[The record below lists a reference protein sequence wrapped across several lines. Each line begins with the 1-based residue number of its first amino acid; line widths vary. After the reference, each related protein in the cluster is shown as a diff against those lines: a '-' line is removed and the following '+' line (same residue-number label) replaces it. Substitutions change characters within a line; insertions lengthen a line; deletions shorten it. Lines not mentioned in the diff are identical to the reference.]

1 MASTALITGVA
12 GQDGT
17 LLAERLVAEGL
28 TVHGTVHSEAEGA
41 AWNSPVADQVTLH
54 VADVSD
60 AQRVFDVI
68 TMVSPD
74 EVYHLAGIS
83 SVAFSWEQPVLTGV
97 VTGLG
102 AVHIFAACLAVQVE
116 RGRPVRVV
124 QASSA
129 EIFGQPE
136 SAPQDETTAI
146 RPVSPYGAA
155 KAYAHQMSAIYRSLG
170 LHVATCI
177 FYNHESPLRPTT
189 FVTRKVTASAARIA
203 AVGGE
208 LVMGSLD
215 ARRDWGWAP
224 DYVDAMVRAVRH
236 HTPDDFVI
244 ASGTAHS
251 VAELVA
257 AAFDAVGIADW
268 RAFIRIDQQF
278 VRPAD
283 ATLIVGDASK
293 ARRELGWSPTVG
305 FEEMVKRMVQHD
317 VALLEAEG
325 RRSDES

>member
-1 MASTALITGVA
+1 MAPTALITGVA

-28 TVHGTVHSEAEGA
+28 TVHGTVQSQAELQ
-41 AWNSPVADQVTLH
+41 AWSSPVAGRVTLH
-54 VADVSD
+54 VMDVSD
-60 AQRVFDVI
+60 AHRVAEVVAA
-68 TMVSPD
+68 VSPD

-83 SVAFSWEQPVLTGV
+83 SVAFSWQQPALTGL

-102 AVHIFAACLAVQVE
+102 AVHVFAACLAVQ
-116 RGRPVRVV
+116 GASGHTVRVV

-129 EIFGQPE
+129 EIFGQPA
-136 SAPQDETTAI
+136 SAPQDEATAI

-155 KAYAHQMSAIYRSLG
+155 KAYAHQMAAVYRTLG

-189 FVTRKVTASAARIA
+189 FVTRKVTAAAARIA
-203 AVGGE
+203 AEGGE

-236 HTPDDFVI
+236 HAPDDFVI
-244 ASGTAHS
+244 ASGAAHS
-251 VAELVA
+251 VADLVA
-257 AAFDAVGIADW
+257 AAFAAVGIEDW
-268 RAFIRIDQQF
+268 RAHVRIDQQF
-278 VRPAD
+278 VRPTEAS
-283 ATLIVGDASK
+283 LVVGDPSK
-293 ARRELGWSPTVG
+293 ARRELGWAPTVG
-305 FEEMVKRMVQHD
+305 FEEMVARMVRHD
-317 VALLEAEG
+317 VALRDVEG
-325 RRSDES
+325 HGSDEE